1 MLFVALGTPRTG
13 NLAEATKRRVEWQY
27 PEGARPVAEYWL
39 QIPEPS
45 VISVFEADSIAP
57 IMATIAAW
65 DDLFTWTVT
74 PAITA
79 EEGLKIAAKMMQG

>member
-1 MLFVALGTPRTG
+1 
-13 NLAEATKRRVEWQY
+13 
-27 PEGARPVAEYWL
+27 
-39 QIPEPS
+39 
-45 VISVFEADSIAP
+45 
-57 IMATIAAW
+57 MATIAAW